1 MRTPFCQSFL
11 SRVLLWLSSEQIIFF
26 FSFKKRTLKI
36 SIGAIIKDPGML
48 RLVHKHVKMCK
59 HAAKKLSFLIKYLPG

>member
-1 MRTPFCQSFL
+1 MRTAFL
-11 SRVLLWLSSEQIIFF
+11 SIFFVKGVTLALFRTDYFF

-48 RLVHKHVKMCK
+48 RLVHKHV
-59 HAAKKLSFLIKYLPG
+59 